1 MYLSKKKKMKLIA
14 FLTSLFLTTS
24 TFSQFADWTK
34 SDKTTIFEDF
44 FSQVAKYNHLN
55 KDQKETIAL
64 CALDELTKKYSK
76 FEYQNKIDI
85 EIRRISEATLTHCSK
100 ILNISLIA
108 PLPVATDTPK
118 VTTTSSPKK
127 INEGNFTTIH
137 LIGTWKDNN
146 SKLYFKEGNSFLIKW
161 DNGESFS
168 SRWWIDPNKNII
180 IENYGTLEVQTFDG
194 QTLVYKQFVKKRFL
208 GKDKKITFTAV
219 KVD

>member
-1 MYLSKKKKMKLIA
+1 MKRIA
-14 FLTSLFLTTS
+14 FFISLFLTT
-24 TFSQFADWTK
+24 TAFSQVTDWTK

-44 FSQVAKYNHLN
+44 FSQVAKYSHLN

-64 CALDELTKKYSK
+64 CALDELIKKYSK

-85 EIRRISEATLTHCSK
+85 EIRRINEATLTHCSK
-100 ILNISLIA
+100 ILNISLT
-108 PLPVATDTPK
+108 PPTPVVTDTPK
-118 VTTTSSPKK
+118 VIATANPRK
-127 INEGNFTTIH
+127 INEGNFTSAH

-146 SKLYFKEGNSFLIKW
+146 SKLYFKEGNSFLMKW

-168 SRWWIDPNKNII
+168 SKWWIDPNKNIV

-194 QTLVYKQFVKKRFL
+194 QTLVYKQLVKKRFL
-208 GKDKKITFTAV
+208 GKDKKVTFTAV